1 VYQSRSA
8 SGGSTSRVSASR
20 WGSSTLTSLRRCLII
35 TSAVRL
41 RSAAAFFGASAGD
54 WPVPA

>member
-8 SGGSTSRVSASR
+8 GGGSISRVSAKR
-20 WGSSTLTSLRRCLII
+20 RGRSTLTSLRRCLTI

-54 WPVPA
+54 RPVPA